1 MLPMVH
7 FTFIIR
13 DYYRRKDLYEKKQIK
28 CKINYYYFLK
38 SYNNLLNKISK
49 FLLKINIANVINIF
63 NVNKI
68 NLCLMLNINLLFLLI
83 K

>member
-38 SYNNLLNKISK
+38 SYNNLLNK
-49 FLLKINIANVINIF
+49 NI
-63 NVNKI
+63 
-68 NLCLMLNINLLFLLI
+68 
-83 K
+83 